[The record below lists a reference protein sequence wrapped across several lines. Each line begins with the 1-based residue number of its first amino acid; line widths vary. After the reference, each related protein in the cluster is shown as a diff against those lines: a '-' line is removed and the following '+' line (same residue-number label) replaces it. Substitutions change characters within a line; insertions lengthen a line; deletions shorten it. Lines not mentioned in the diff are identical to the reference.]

1 MWRTP
6 VALRIPPG
14 RAGRLWLMRRLEV
27 AGRGAEVLDQKR
39 RTLLRERQRTA
50 AALAE
55 ATEAWG
61 RLARL
66 AAQANDRALALAG
79 ARRLRLAAVHRG
91 RPAAAEV
98 TWKNTIGTLIPT
110 GIRLDLADPPDYVA
124 LGGGSAVALS
134 AEAHRRALAAGAAHA
149 VARAAHEAI
158 ETEFAA
164 TTRRLRAIERRWIP
178 EHERALRRLEL
189 ELAERDLE
197 DIARARFARARA

>member
-1 MWRTP
+1 M
-6 VALRIPPG
+6 ALRVPPG

-27 AGRGAEVLDQKR
+27 ARRGSEVLDQKR

-50 AALAE
+50 AAVAE
-55 ATEAWG
+55 AAGAWE

-66 AAQANDRALALAG
+66 AARANDRALALAG
-79 ARRLRLAAVHRG
+79 ERRLRLAAVHRG
-91 RPAAAEV
+91 RAATAEV
-98 TWKNTIGTLIPT
+98 TWKNTLGTVIPT
-110 GIRLDLADPPDYVA
+110 GIRLDLADPPDFVA
-124 LGGGSAVALS
+124 LGGGSVVAL
-134 AEAHRRALAAGAAHA
+134 AAGAHRRALAAAAEHA

-158 ETEFAA
+158 EAELAA